1 MLRSGSR
8 PAPMPSSCCAWW
20 PIARASTSSSSW
32 SRHWR
37 KFLLTRWA
45 RPMHNT
51 FIIAKREYLERVRS
65 RTFVIMTLF
74 IPALMLVV
82 TAVPTMLMQRG
93 SNETK
98 HMVVVAANR
107 ETAEMIRTGI
117 EQQQEKKAK
126 SKDDELSSRPRLA
139 ATRFSVEVSTD
150 ATPAEHEAL
159 RQKVSQKQLDG
170 FLWATP
176 DAIAERKIEFV
187 TNDTSSFMDNDT
199 MGDTVS
205 DALRRYALKNKGLQ
219 ESDIDAALRPV
230 EVEPVSP
237 NGKNAPDPQKMFVVT
252 LVMVMVMYM
261 TVLLYGV
268 NVMRSILEEK
278 TSRIME
284 VMLSTAS
291 AKEMMAGKILGVG
304 AVGLTQVGIW
314 AAAAAAFAGYAVV
327 TSGML
332 KTIKA
337 AMNPALL
344 IYFVVFFLL
353 GYVLYSTLCAA
364 VGSMVNSEQES
375 QQMQFLVMMPMILA
389 VVFITNI
396 FTHPNSPIAVFGSLF
411 PFTAP
416 LVMFSRIAMQPET
429 PWWQIGA
436 SIALMIATIYAMVW
450 LCGRI
455 YRVGI
460 LMYGKKP
467 NLPEILKWIR
477 YA

>member
-1 MLRSGSR
+1 
-8 PAPMPSSCCAWW
+8 
-20 PIARASTSSSSW
+20 
-32 SRHWR
+32 
-37 KFLLTRWA
+37 
-45 RPMHNT
+45 MHNI

-65 RTFVIMTLF
+65 RSFVIMTFF
-74 IPALMLVV
+74 IPALMLGV
-82 TAVPTMLMQRG
+82 TVLPTMLMQRG

-98 HMVVVAANR
+98 HMVVVAVDR
-107 ETAEMIRTGI
+107 ETAEMIRSRI
-117 EQQQEKKAK
+117 EQKQDQQGSADNQPS
-126 SKDDELSSRPRLA
+126 SKRGLPP
-139 ATRFSVEVSTD
+139 THFSVDVSTN
-150 ATPAEHEAL
+150 AAPADREAL
-159 RQKVSQKQLDG
+159 TQKVNQKQLDG

-176 DAIAERKIEFV
+176 DAIAARKLDFV
-187 TNDTSSFMDNDT
+187 TNDTSSFIEN
-199 MGDTVS
+199 GILGQTVS
-205 DALRRYALKNKGLQ
+205 DALRRHALKAKGLQ

-237 NGKNAPDPQKMFVVT
+237 KGKNAPDPQKMFIAT
-252 LVMVMVMYM
+252 LAMVMVMYM
-261 TVLLYGV
+261 TVLLYGI

-284 VMLSTAS
+284 VMLSIATS
-291 AKEMMAGKILGVG
+291 KEMMAGKILGVG

-314 AAAAAAFAGYAVV
+314 AAASAAFAGYAVV
-327 TSGML
+327 ASGML
-332 KTIKA
+332 KQVKA
-337 AMNPALL
+337 AMNPMLL

-364 VGSMVNSEQES
+364 VGSMVNSEQEA

-389 VVFITNI
+389 VIFITNI
-396 FTHPNSPIAVFGSLF
+396 FTHPNSSIAVFGSLF

-416 LVMFSRIAMQPET
+416 LVMFSRIAMQAGDT
-429 PWWQIGA
+429 PGWQIGL
-436 SIALMIATIYAMVW
+436 SIALMLATIYGMVW

-467 NLPEILKWIR
+467 NLPEIMKWIK

>member
-1 MLRSGSR
+1 
-8 PAPMPSSCCAWW
+8 
-20 PIARASTSSSSW
+20 
-32 SRHWR
+32 
-37 KFLLTRWA
+37 
-45 RPMHNT
+45 MHNI

-65 RTFVIMTLF
+65 RAFVIMTFF
-74 IPALMLVV
+74 IPALMFAV
-82 TAVPTMLMQRG
+82 TALPTMLMMRG

-98 HMVVVAANR
+98 HMVVVAGDR
-107 ETAEMIRTGI
+107 DTAEMIRSRI
-117 EQQQEKKAK
+117 EQKQEQQADTPDKQ
-126 SKDDELSSRPRLA
+126 LSDKRLPPA
-139 ATRFSVEVSTD
+139 HYSVEVSTNT
-150 ATPAEHEAL
+150 TPAERDAL
-159 RQKVSQKQLDG
+159 TKKIDQKQLDG

-176 DAIAERKIEFV
+176 DAIAAGKLDFV
-187 TNDTSSFMDNDT
+187 TNDTSSFIEN
-199 MGDTVS
+199 GILGQTVA
-205 DALRRYALKNKGLQ
+205 DALSRHALQTKGLPPKEIEAALKQVK
-219 ESDIDAALRPV
+219 V
-230 EVEPVSP
+230 EAVSP
-237 NGKNAPDPQKMFVVT
+237 RGKNAPDPQKMFIAT

-261 TVLLYGV
+261 TVLLYGIG
-268 NVMRSILEEK
+268 VMRSILEEK

-284 VMLSTAS
+284 VMLSTATS
-291 AKEMMAGKILGVG
+291 REMMAGKIFGVG

-314 AAAAAAFAGYAVV
+314 AAASAAFAGFVV
-327 TSGML
+327 VASDAM

-337 AMNPALL
+337 VMNPMML

-364 VGSMVNSEQES
+364 VGSMVNSEQEA

-396 FTHPNSPIAVFGSLF
+396 FQHPNSGIAVFGSLF

-416 LVMFSRIAMQPET
+416 LVMFSRIAMQGGET
-429 PWWQIGA
+429 PGWQIGL
-436 SIALMIATIYAMVW
+436 SIGLMVATIYGMVW

-467 NLPEILKWIR
+467 NLPEIMKWIK